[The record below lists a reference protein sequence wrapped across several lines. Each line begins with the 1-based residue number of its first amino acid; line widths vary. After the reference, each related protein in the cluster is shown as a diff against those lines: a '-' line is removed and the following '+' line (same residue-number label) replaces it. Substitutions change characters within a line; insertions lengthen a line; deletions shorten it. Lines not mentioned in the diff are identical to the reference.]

1 MKRGRPLERSTPLPP
16 FSRKRWDKVSAS
28 GFRPTSTF
36 TPRPREAGKAKAS
49 PRRTDPKPAER
60 DVVRGRSGGVCEF
73 RACTRGAEQ
82 MHHRRPRR
90 MGGSTAPDVNG
101 AANLVDLCA
110 WHHRW
115 VEFHRTAA
123 EALGLLLSARAD
135 PLRVPVL
142 TRHDEQP
149 VWLLP
154 DGTWLRFEEACA

>member
-1 MKRGRPLERSTPLPP
+1 MALKRTGPLPA
-16 FSRKRWDKVSAS
+16 FSPKRWEKVTAA
-28 GFRPTSTF
+28 GHRPTSTF
-36 TPRPREAGKAKAS
+36 TPKPREAAKPKAA
-49 PRRTDPKPAER
+49 PRRTDPKQSER
-60 DVVRGRSGGVCEF
+60 DLVRGRSGGLCEF
-73 RACTRGAEQ
+73 RACTRAAEQ

-123 EALGLLLSARAD
+123 AAMGLLLSARAN
-135 PLRVPVL
+135 PARVPVL
-142 TRHDEQP
+142 TRHDEEP

-154 DGTWLRFEEACA
+154 SGEWLRFEEACA